1 MKKSI
6 DLGKVFLLPQVLSI
20 LLLLHCFDGLPQKEL
35 AEARLILSFAE
46 EEDVPNRNAEPY
58 SEAKNNLLEAH
69 KYVADKDFGKAK
81 QLAENAI
88 VKAMEAREGSFPGYL
103 DLLSQE
109 ANKLIILMEDRA
121 AEIISPDDFQI
132 AKESYDEGLNKRK
145 EGDSKSGQ
153 YKDKELEEDKKI
165 VLQRKAHNDYR
176 EAALS
181 FKKITKIETE
191 FRNAIISH
199 SLEVAESI
207 KLAKLERDKAQL
219 YGASKKQLLEPTSKI
234 AEADKLYSAKNYV
247 KAGEAISSARDSL
260 LALLTAMEP
269 LYAKKIL
276 KKAEK
281 LVAKASKHYAK
292 TDSSEAREDAIK
304 SKALDAVKTQVIAA
318 EEAKDTA
325 ISLLGE
331 ENYADSIKESENAIL
346 LSKTIIEQFSLI
358 ASRGGNALITSDG
371 KGIVED
377 IGGGWKRYTVRDK
390 NPSDCLWCIAAR
402 PEVYGSG
409 LLWNRIHKVN
419 KNKIKDPNVI
429 HPGQILFIP
438 PRKGDFGNPPG
449 GNSETETEVKAGS

>member
-1 MKKSI
+1 M
-6 DLGKVFLLPQVLSI
+6 
-20 LLLLHCFDGLPQKEL
+20 
-35 AEARLILSFAE
+35 
-46 EEDVPNRNAEPY
+46 
-58 SEAKNNLLEAH
+58 
-69 KYVADKDFGKAK
+69 
-81 QLAENAI
+81 
-88 VKAMEAREGSFPGYL
+88 
-103 DLLSQE
+103 
-109 ANKLIILMEDRA
+109 
-121 AEIISPDDFQI
+121 
-132 AKESYDEGLNKRK
+132 
-145 EGDSKSGQ
+145 
-153 YKDKELEEDKKI
+153 
-165 VLQRKAHNDYR
+165 QRKAHNDYR

-181 FKKITKIETE
+181 FKKIKNIETE

-207 KLAKLERDKAQL
+207 KLAKLERDKAKL
-219 YGASKKQLLEPTSKI
+219 YGASKKQLLEPISKI
-234 AEADKLYSAKNYV
+234 VEADKLYSAKNYV